1 MNAVATVPIGDL
13 VTIYGGGTPTRSN
26 PDYYGGNIPWVTPKD
41 MKSWEISDS
50 QITITQQGLE
60 ESATRL
66 IPTSSVLLVIR
77 SGVLK
82 HSLPVAISRRP
93 VAINQDMKALV
104 SDGKLLPDYLA
115 RFLQSSAPIVLQ
127 WVRAT
132 TADNFPIDKLR
143 ALKIPLP
150 PLNEQRRIVAI
161 LDAGDALRVK
171 RRAAVTKLDT
181 LAQSIFIK
189 MFGDPAMNP
198 KCFPVMGLG
207 SMIAEG
213 PQNGLYKPSSAYGQ
227 GVPILRID
235 AFYDGRITD
244 LGALKRLVVSED
256 EREIYGLHEGDI
268 VINRVNSREYLG
280 KSTIIPALPEAVVF
294 ESNMMR

>member
-1 MNAVATVPIGDL
+1 MNTCATVPIGDL

-104 SDGKLLPDYLA
+104 SKGSFYLTI
-115 RFLQSSAPIVLQ
+115 SHGSC
-127 WVRAT
+127 
-132 TADNFPIDKLR
+132 K
-143 ALKIPLP
+143 
-150 PLNEQRRIVAI
+150 
-161 LDAGDALRVK
+161 RVH
-171 RRAAVTKLDT
+171 L
-181 LAQSIFIK
+181 
-189 MFGDPAMNP
+189 
-198 KCFPVMGLG
+198 
-207 SMIAEG
+207 
-213 PQNGLYKPSSAYGQ
+213 
-227 GVPILRID
+227 
-235 AFYDGRITD
+235 
-244 LGALKRLVVSED
+244 
-256 EREIYGLHEGDI
+256 
-268 VINRVNSREYLG
+268 
-280 KSTIIPALPEAVVF
+280 
-294 ESNMMR
+294 